1 MSPMKPKKRVRRLR
15 PGSRQARRAF
25 AWDLRKKLYMQV
37 MVQVANNVSL
47 MDSLERFELRIAR
60 RRGDTAAVVRAIRTS
75 MSGGHNFARAIAPW
89 IPGQEAAII
98 AGGVEGQNLPRALR
112 EVLEVGTI
120 RGEVARTLRSEL
132 SAPLGMIFVGLSMM
146 VAVTKF
152 IIPQF
157 GAALPRSAASGSV
170 AILYAIGDFM
180 SSWEALLLAVLV
192 AAAAGAIFLSL
203 PKWTGRWRLFAERFM
218 PWSVYRDVNG
228 YLWISGFVAMLSA
241 GIKDTEVLRL
251 QLQYATPYLAERLR
265 AFKRDMESGAS
276 MPEALSEPRYE
287 SGGAFDFPSAEL
299 VEIIEAIHGGADFPD
314 RMGAVLKQW
323 REEMNDNIKSAAKR
337 LGRVGDVLS
346 FGTMALVVFA
356 VIGIGGQTMTHLGAG
371 L

>member
-1 MSPMKPKKRVRRLR
+1 MMQRKARKLARTVR
-15 PGSRQARRAF
+15 PGSRQAKRAF
-25 AWDLRKKLYMQV
+25 SWDLRKKLYMQL
-37 MVQVANNVSL
+37 MVQVANDVSL
-47 MDSLERFELRIAR
+47 MDSLERFEVRVVR
-60 RRGDTAAVVRAIRTS
+60 RRPDTAAIVRAIRTS
-75 MSGGHNFARAIAPW
+75 MAGGHSFARAIAPW
-89 IPGQEAAII
+89 VPGQEAAVI

-120 RGEVARTLRSEL
+120 RGEVMRTLRSEL
-132 SAPLGMIFVGLSMM
+132 SAPLGMIFVGLAMM

-157 GAALPRSAASGSV
+157 GAALPRASATGSV
-170 AILYAIGDFM
+170 AVLYAIGDFM
-180 SSWEALLLAVLV
+180 SGWQAAVL
-192 AAAAGAIFLSL
+192 AALIAGAAIAMFLSL
-203 PKWTGRWRLFAERFM
+203 PKWTGRWRLLAERFM

-228 YLWISGFVAMLSA
+228 YLWITGFVAMLSA

-276 MPEALSEPRYE
+276 MPEALSEPRFE
-287 SGGAFDFPSAEL
+287 SGGAFEFPSGEL
-299 VEIIEAIHGGADFPD
+299 VEIIEAIHGGADFPE
-314 RMGAVLKQW
+314 RMAEVLKQW

-356 VIGIGGQTMTHLGAG
+356 VIGIGGQMMTHLGSG